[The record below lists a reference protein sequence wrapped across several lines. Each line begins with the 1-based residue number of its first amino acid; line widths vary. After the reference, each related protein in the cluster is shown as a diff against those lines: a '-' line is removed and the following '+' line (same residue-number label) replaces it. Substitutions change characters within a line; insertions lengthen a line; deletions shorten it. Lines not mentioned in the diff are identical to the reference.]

1 MKFIMGAFF
10 SFKFLHLLCNKILFF
25 ISLTRGGNMFIKNN
39 SNILIFFL
47 TFIFLSSI
55 CFAQKN
61 ENNQSIQIQKKNII
75 QLPTPYH
82 DGKVSLEKALNKRR
96 SIREYSE
103 DSLSISE
110 ISQILFAAQG
120 ITKKN
125 EDPPSSWRGK
135 QWKWMGGHRTAP
147 SAGALYPIELY
158 IAIGKVKGLSQ
169 GLYKYNPQEHTIIR
183 VLEGDKRVDISNAA
197 LKQSC
202 IRKGAVDIIIF
213 GVYKRTAVK
222 YGKRAEQYVQIECGA
237 VCQNIYLQSYAL
249 DLGTV
254 FVGAFKDD
262 SLKFTLNIPE
272 DEYPLGIM
280 PIGKIIQAK

>member
-1 MKFIMGAFF
+1 
-10 SFKFLHLLCNKILFF
+10 
-25 ISLTRGGNMFIKNN
+25 MFIKNN
-39 SNILIFFL
+39 SNILIIFL
-47 TFIFLSSI
+47 TFLFLCSI

-61 ENNQSIQIQKKNII
+61 EYSRSIQIQKENII
-75 QLPTPYH
+75 KLPAPYH
-82 DGKVSLEKALNKRR
+82 DGKVSLENALNNRR

-110 ISQILFAAQG
+110 ISQILWAAQG
-120 ITKKN
+120 ITKKI
-125 EDPPSSWRGK
+125 EDPPSYWRSK
-135 QWKWMGGHRTAP
+135 QWKWMGGFRTAP

-158 IAIGKVKGLSQ
+158 IAVGKIKGLSQ
-169 GLYKYNPQEHTIIR
+169 GLYKYNPQEHTILK

-202 IRKGAVDIIIF
+202 IRKGAVNIIIF
-213 GVYKRTAVK
+213 GVYKRTSIK

-262 SLKFTLNIPE
+262 SLKSTLNISE

-280 PIGKIIQAK
+280 PIGKIIHAKE